1 MAPDI
6 AEGLDSIQTKI
17 GISHASAEGIYHFC
31 LFVHVYA
38 SCLPLYLCVHTHV
51 PERLAALLK
60 RTEPLEAVALARRRK
75 SGGGGG
81 DGGGGDGG
89 GGGGGGGTERFVDG
103 GTGDVVSGGDGLVDS
118 GDGVVGSGAGAV
130 NGGAGAVHGVA
141 RAVADC
147 IENSADAPD
156 IPSSPKV

>member
-17 GISHASAEGIYHFC
+17 GISHASAEGMHHYC

-38 SCLPLYLCVHTHV
+38 SCSPLYLCVNTHV

-81 DGGGGDGG
+81 DGGGG
-89 GGGGGGGTERFVDG
+89 GGTERFVDG
-103 GTGDVVSGGDGLVDS
+103 GTGHVVSGGDDLVDS

-130 NGGAGAVHGVA
+130 NGGAGAVYGVA